1 MNNYK
6 CRYLKVNND
15 RNSPNFGFLVEKTKK
30 FNYLKDAVKF
40 SKEISS
46 TYLNYVNRPIIEPI
60 EQITQRSNEI
70 HGERLEVSSG

>member
-30 FNYLKDAVKF
+30 FTYLRDAVKF
-40 SKEISS
+40 SKEISN
-46 TYLNYVNRPIIEPI
+46 TYVNYVNRPIIEQI
-60 EQITQRSNEI
+60 ERIAQRSNEN